1 MYVCMVSV
9 ASCLLLN
16 ITYNATIVV
25 TPFFPYRARTAHREV
40 KDEIVDEVEPISL
53 ILLLA
58 TSYVLHIKTC
68 HMVCQLVCKI
78 SKYSFT
84 NYM

>member
-1 MYVCMVSV
+1 MHVCTAYV
-9 ASCLLLN
+9 ASCLLLS
-16 ITYNATIVV
+16 ITYNATIVFIS
-25 TPFFPYRARTAHREV
+25 FFPYRARTAHRAVE
-40 KDEIVDEVEPISL
+40 DEIAEEVESISL

-68 HMVCQLVCKI
+68 HMVYQLVCKI

-84 NYM
+84 NCM